1 MEGIVKNILGDNDWN
16 FSSIKKQKCIFN
28 IKYGVPSRVNNSKFI
43 L

>member
-28 IKYGVPSRVNNSKFI
+28 ISMEYQVG
-43 L
+43 